1 MIHYWIEDK
10 KIFNRISSVFFYLSF
25 LVILI
30 QTVGYGLK
38 LSFIEEYYI
47 AFKIINFVFG
57 VFSVFFS
64 VYLYL
69 KEDELIQKIVK
80 GSFIGISI
88 FYLIA
93 AFQWMIDQNFLPIDA
108 RGNVIFFSIF
118 IGFLSIS
125 QRLNSL
131 GNLGLH
137 SALIFVLSFI
147 LLILCGSF
155 LLLLPAA
162 TTNGIS
168 VIDAVFTITSGVTVT
183 GLSVV
188 DTNLAFTTFGKSVI
202 MIFIQMGGLGILTF
216 TNLFSLLFKTDH
228 SFQNRLMVSEMI
240 KELNSKDTFTT
251 LMKIVSL
258 TLVVELIGALLIY
271 ISIFNVPQIEN
282 KVFFSAFHAISAFC
296 NAGFSTLSNNLYE
309 ESIRFNY
316 FLHMVIGWL
325 LVTGGISYSVMINHN
340 NIITNKIKK
349 FVCYVTNTRK
359 RETLAKMSNNNSL
372 VITTTFWLLLLGSVF
387 YYINEY
393 NNTLKDHSFW
403 GKILVSIFNSATPRT
418 AGFNN
423 VDMTMIT
430 TPTIIVTIFLMWV
443 GASPGSTGGGIKT
456 TTFAVSVLNLFNQIK
471 GRTRLVYNWREISLD
486 SINQVNA
493 VIMLSFIAIGTST
506 LLLSYFEPNMLFRN
520 LLFEV
525 VSAYSTVGLS
535 LGITASLSVP
545 SKMVIIATMFLG
557 RVSFLTFLIGLYRQ
571 FFKEHKRELANYP
584 SDNIFIN

>member
-10 KIFNRISSVFFYLSF
+10 KIFNRISSVFFYLSL

-38 LSFIEEYYI
+38 LSFIDEYYI
-47 AFKIINFVFG
+47 AFKIINFIFG
-57 VFSVFFS
+57 VFSVFVS
-64 VYLYL
+64 IYLYL
-69 KEDELIQKIVK
+69 KETEIIQKLVK
-80 GSFIGISI
+80 GGFIGISF

-93 AFQWMIDQNFLPIDA
+93 SFQWLIDQNFLPIDA

-125 QRLNSL
+125 QKLNSV

-147 LLILCGSF
+147 MLILSGSF

-168 VIDAVFTITSGVTVT
+168 IIDAVFTITSGVTVT

-188 DTNLAFTTFGKSVI
+188 DTNLAFTMFGKSVI

-228 SFQNRLMVSEMI
+228 SFQNRMMVSEMI

-258 TLVVELIGALLIY
+258 TIVVELIGALLIY
-271 ISIFNVPQIEN
+271 ISVYNVPQIEN

-316 FLHMVIGWL
+316 FLHMVIAWL

-340 NIITNKIKK
+340 NIFTNKIKK
-349 FVCYVTNTRK
+349 FVCYITNTRK
-359 RETLAKMSNNNSL
+359 KEYLTKMSNNNSL
-372 VITTTFWLLLLGSVF
+372 VITTTFWLLLAGSVM
-387 YYINEY
+387 YYFNEY
-393 NNTLKDHSFW
+393 NNTLKDHGFW
-403 GKILVSIFNSATPRT
+403 GKILVSVFNSATPRT

-423 VDMTMIT
+423 VDMTMLT
-430 TPTIIVTIFLMWV
+430 TPTIMVTLFLMWV

-471 GRTRLVYNWREISLD
+471 GRTRLVYNWREISID

-493 VIMLSFIAIGTST
+493 VILLSFIAIGTST

-535 LGITASLSVP
+535 LGITASLSEA
-545 SKMVIIATMFLG
+545 SKMVLIATMFLG

>member
-47 AFKIINFVFG
+47 AFKVINFVFG

-69 KEDELIQKIVK
+69 KEDEIIQKIVK
-80 GSFIGISI
+80 GSFIGISV

-93 AFQWMIDQNFLPIDA
+93 SFQWLIDQNFLPIDT

-188 DTNLAFTTFGKSVI
+188 DTSLAFTTFGKSVI
-202 MIFIQMGGLGILTF
+202 IIFIQMGGLGILTF

-258 TLVVELIGALLIY
+258 TLVVELIGALFIY
-271 ISIFNVPQIEN
+271 ISIYNVPQIEN
-282 KVFFSAFHAISAFC
+282 KIFFSAFHAISAFC

-316 FLHMVIGWL
+316 FLQIVIAWL
-325 LVTGGISYSVMINHN
+325 LITGGISYSVMINHN

-359 RETLAKMSNNNSL
+359 KETLAKMSNNNSL
-372 VITTTFWLLLLGSVF
+372 VISTTFWLLLIGAIL

-393 NNTLKDHSFW
+393 DNTLKDHNFW

-418 AGFNN
+418 AGFNI
-423 VDMTMIT
+423 VDMTVLT
-430 TPTIIVTIFLMWV
+430 TPTIMITIFLMWV

-471 GRTRLVYNWREISLD
+471 GRTRLVYNWREISVE

-493 VIMLSFIAIGTST
+493 VILLSFIAIGTST

-545 SKMVIIATMFLG
+545 SKMVIIVTMFLG